1 MRQLLKYWDLI
12 TLFFFIIIYSLTFS
26 WLAILRHEAFASSY
40 DLANMGQTV
49 WNTLYGHFF
58 SFTGTQGTVSRLSVH
73 ADFLL
78 ILFAPLY
85 LIWNNIRVL
94 LIAQSV
100 GLALG
105 ALPTYFLAKSI
116 LGSSQVLGK
125 NTIKIVSLIIAA
137 VYLLNPNMEWTNSY
151 DFHAVAFA
159 IPLFLAAF
167 YFAHTKKW
175 WLFALFALLTLLTKE
190 ELGLDLAM
198 LGLYIAVIVRQKR
211 IGMVTFLIGMIWT
224 FAMIFVVIPGA
235 AKTGTHWAFAWYSL
249 DDTTPV
255 ALNLPEK
262 INDYVIKTISTGTLG
277 YFNQLIHPFAYLP
290 LLGLPFLFLSLPEIL
305 INILSDHGQMQST
318 MFHYDSAITPA
329 IIIATIYA
337 YFVILFLLKHFKITI
352 KIRQF
357 IILGVAVCSFIYVLR
372 VNYHQ
377 SPLPITPSCWCL
389 VYQVSADDVAFNKLL
404 QQLPKNA
411 TITSSPEVRAHVTRR
426 EYSYTLPSAIDTAD
440 YVALIDQN
448 RIVGDYSPKTFENEL
463 IPRLQTDSH
472 HILVSHLGHF
482 WLFKKI

>member
-1 MRQLLKYWDLI
+1 MRQFLKNWDLI
-12 TLFFFIIIYSLTFS
+12 ILFLFVTIYSVTFS
-26 WLAILRHEAFASSY
+26 WLSILRHNAFASSY

-49 WNTLYGHFF
+49 RNTLYGHFF
-58 SFTGTQGTVSRLSVH
+58 AFTGTLGTVSRLSIH

-105 ALPTYFLAKSI
+105 AIPTYFLAKI
-116 LGSSQVLGK
+116 IIGSSQVLGK
-125 NTIKIVSLIIAA
+125 NTIKIVSLILAA

-167 YFAHTKKW
+167 YFAHTRKW
-175 WLFALFALLTLLTKE
+175 WLFAIFALLTLLTKE
-190 ELGLDLAM
+190 EIGLDLAM
-198 LGLYIAVIVRQKR
+198 LGLYITIILGQKR
-211 IGMVTFLIGMIWT
+211 IGLITFFIGFIWS
-224 FAMIFVVIPGA
+224 FAMIFVAIPGA
-235 AKTGTHWAFAWYSL
+235 AKTGTHWAFAWYSIN
-249 DDTTPV
+249 DTTPT
-255 ALNLPEK
+255 ALTLPEK
-262 INDYVIKTISTGTLG
+262 INGYVNKTISPGTLD
-277 YFNQLIHPFAYLP
+277 YYDQLIHPFAYLP
-290 LLGLPFLFLSLPEIL
+290 LLGLPFLFLSLPEML
-305 INILSDHGQMQST
+305 INVLSNHGQMQST
-318 MFHYDSAITPA
+318 MFHYDSGITPA

-337 YFVILFLLKHFKITI
+337 YFVILFLLKHFKITK
-352 KIRQF
+352 KITQF
-357 IILGVAVCSFIYVLR
+357 IILGVAACSLVYVLR

-404 QQLPKNA
+404 QQIPKNA
-411 TITSSPEVRAHVTRR
+411 TVTSSPEVRAHVTRR

-440 YVALIDQN
+440 YIALIDQN

-463 IPRLQTDSH
+463 IPKLQTDSH